1 MAPAPSRAPAWLGPI
16 PLVAGA
22 TVMLVGLA
30 ALAGWQFDQ
39 PLLKSLVPGRVAMN
53 PVTALCFIL
62 AGLSLVLRREPLSP
76 AARSASMALAGA
88 VALVGSVKI
97 AELLFHA
104 DLGLD
109 RILFR
114 SKLEAYV
121 PPNRMAPNTAFNF
134 LCAGLALALIDV
146 GAASRRRPTKCLAL
160 VPHLFSFLGLIGY
173 FYDVR
178 SFYGLT
184 SYIPMAPNT
193 VVAFLT
199 LCTGIMVLYPDQG
212 LTRVFTSEDLGGSLA
227 RRLFPVSVGALLFL
241 GWLRLVGEGAAL
253 FDTHVGVSLQVF
265 VSCVLIGTVIWTS
278 AHSLS
283 RVDGER
289 RRAAEALQLAHDG
302 LERRVE
308 ERTAELVG
316 ANTALER
323 EGAERKQAQEAL
335 RKSEEQLRQ
344 SQKMEAIGRLAGGV
358 AHDFNNMLTAIL
370 GHSQLMRMR
379 MAPDNPGYRD
389 TEEIELAAQ
398 RAASLTRQ
406 LLAFSRQQVLE
417 PRVLDLNT
425 LISEMDRMLRRI
437 IGADVDMLAAPAPSL
452 GRVKADPGQIEQV
465 LLNLVVNARDALPKG
480 GKITIETAN
489 VDLDETYARSH
500 AGARPGA
507 YVLLA
512 VSDTGCGIDPE
523 IRARIFEPF
532 FTTKETGKGT
542 GLGLSTVYGIVKQ
555 SGGLID
561 VYSEVGHGTTFK
573 VYLPRL
579 EGTVAEIAARPRPN
593 VAAARGTETVLLVE
607 DEDLVRAV
615 IRQTL
620 ELHGYHVVEASDG
633 NQALHA
639 LQSSSRAFDLIV
651 TDVVM
656 PRMSGLEFAE
666 RAARISDSV
675 KVLLIS
681 GYTDRAIAHRGI
693 QSPRTAYLQKPFP
706 PDVLAR
712 KVREVLDGPEAQV
725 A

>member
-1 MAPAPSRAPAWLGPI
+1 MAPTSSRTASWFGPI
-16 PLVAGA
+16 PLLAGA
-22 TVMLVGLA
+22 AVMLVGLA
-30 ALAGWQFDQ
+30 ALAGWQFEQ
-39 PLLKSLVPGRVAMN
+39 PLLRSFVPGRVAMN
-53 PVTALCFIL
+53 PLTAVCFIL
-62 AGLSLVLRREPLSP
+62 AGLALVLRREPLSSV
-76 AARSASMALAGA
+76 ARWVATACAWA
-88 VALVGSVKI
+88 VALVGCVKI
-97 AELLFHA
+97 AELLLHA

-109 RILFR
+109 QILFR
-114 SKLEAYV
+114 SKLEGYV
-121 PPNRMAPNTAFNF
+121 PPNRMAPNTALNF

-146 GAASRRRPTKCLAL
+146 DAASGRRPFKVLAL

-173 FYDVR
+173 VYDVR

-184 SYIPMAPNT
+184 SYIPMALNT
-193 VVAFLT
+193 VLAFLA
-199 LCTGIMVLYPDQG
+199 LCTGIMLLYPDQG

-227 RRLFPVSVGALLFL
+227 RRLFPLSVGALLLL
-241 GWLRLVGEGAAL
+241 GWLRIVGEGASL
-253 FDTHVGVSLQVF
+253 YDTHVGVSLQVF
-265 VSCVLIGTVIWTS
+265 VSCVLIGTVIWAS

-289 RRAAEALQLAHDG
+289 RRASDALRLANDG
-302 LERRVE
+302 LERRVQ

-316 ANTALER
+316 ANT
-323 EGAERKQAQEAL
+323 AL

-379 MAPDNPGYRD
+379 MTPETPAYRD

-425 LISEMDRMLRRI
+425 LISEVDRMLRRI
-437 IGADVDMLAAPAPSL
+437 IGADVEMLTAPAPSL
-452 GRVKADPGQIEQV
+452 GRVKADPGQMEQV
-465 LLNLVVNARDALPKG
+465 LLNLVVNARDAMPKG
-480 GKITIETAN
+480 GTIIVETAN
-489 VDLDETYARSH
+489 VDLDETYARAHS
-500 AGARPGA
+500 GARPGA

-512 VSDTGCGIDPE
+512 VSDTGGGIDPE
-523 IRARIFEPF
+523 VRARIFEPF
-532 FTTKETGKGT
+532 FTTKEVGKGT

-561 VYSEVGHGTTFK
+561 VYSEIGHGTTFK

-579 EGTVAEIAARPRPN
+579 EGSVVESAARPRSP

-615 IRQTL
+615 IRETL

-633 NQALHA
+633 KQALHA
-639 LQSSSRAFDLIV
+639 LERSPRTFDLVV
-651 TDVVM
+651 TDVMM
-656 PRMSGLEFAE
+656 PQMSGPEFAE
-666 RAARISDSV
+666 RASRIHGPL
-675 KVLLIS
+675 KVLFIS
-681 GYTDRAIAHRGI
+681 GYTDKAVVHHGVVGPGA
-693 QSPRTAYLQKPFP
+693 AYLQKPFS

-712 KVREVLDGPEAQV
+712 KVREVMDGPEAQV

>member
-1 MAPAPSRAPAWLGPI
+1 MAPTPPQAVTWFRPV

-22 TVMLVGLA
+22 AVILVGLL
-30 ALAGWQFDQ
+30 ALAGWQFDE
-39 PLLKSLVPGRVAMN
+39 PHLKSLIPGHVAMN
-53 PVTALCFIL
+53 PLTAICFIL
-62 AGLSLVLRREPLSP
+62 AGLSLLLRHEAVSSG
-76 AARSASMALAGA
+76 ARSTSVALAWA
-88 VALVGSVKI
+88 VALIGCVKI
-97 AELLFHA
+97 AELLFRA

-109 RILFR
+109 RVLFR
-114 SKLEAYV
+114 AKLEAYV
-121 PPNRMAPNTAFNF
+121 PPNRMAPNTALNF
-134 LCAGLALALIDV
+134 LGAGLSLALIDL
-146 GAASRRRPTKCLAL
+146 GAASGQRPSKCLAL
-160 VPHLFSFLGLIGY
+160 IPHLLAFLGLIGY
-173 FYDVR
+173 VYDVR

-184 SYIPMAPNT
+184 SYIPMAVNT
-193 VVAFLT
+193 VLAFLV
-199 LCTGIMVLYPDQG
+199 LCTGIMLLYPHQG

-227 RRLFPVSVGALLFL
+227 RRLFPLSVGVLLLL

-253 FDTHVGVSLQVF
+253 YDTHVGVSLHVF
-265 VSCVLIGTVIWTS
+265 ASCVLMGTVIWTS

-289 RRAAEALQLAHDG
+289 RRAADALRLANDG
-302 LERRVE
+302 LERRVQ

-316 ANTALER
+316 ANT
-323 EGAERKQAQEAL
+323 AL

-379 MAPDNPGYRD
+379 MTPENPGYRD
-389 TEEIELAAQ
+389 TEEIELAAR

-425 LISEMDRMLRRI
+425 LISEVDRMLRRI
-437 IGADVDMLAAPAPSL
+437 IGADVEMLTAPAASL
-452 GRVKADPGQIEQV
+452 GCVKADPGQMEQV
-465 LLNLVVNARDALPKG
+465 LLNLVVNARDAMPKG
-480 GKITIETAN
+480 GKIIVETAN

-500 AGARPGA
+500 SGARPGP

-512 VSDTGCGIDPE
+512 VSDTGGGIDPE
-523 IRARIFEPF
+523 VRARIFEPF
-532 FTTKETGKGT
+532 FTTKEVGKGT

-561 VYSEVGHGTTFK
+561 VYSEIGHGTTFK

-579 EGTVAEIAARPRPN
+579 EGSVVEIAARPRSP
-593 VAAARGTETVLLVE
+593 VAAARGTETILLVE
-607 DEDLVRAV
+607 DEDLVRTV
-615 IRQTL
+615 IREAL

-639 LQSSSRAFDLIV
+639 LERSSPTFDLVV
-651 TDVVM
+651 TDVMM
-656 PRMSGLEFAE
+656 PQMSGPELAE
-666 RAARISDSV
+666 RAARINDRL
-675 KVLLIS
+675 KVLFIS
-681 GYTDRAIAHRGI
+681 GYTDKAVVHHGVVG
-693 QSPRTAYLQKPFP
+693 PRTAYLQKPFS

>member
-1 MAPAPSRAPAWLGPI
+1 MAPTPSRAAAWSGPI
-16 PLVAGA
+16 PIVAGA
-22 TVMLVGLA
+22 MVLLVGFTT
-30 ALAGWQFDQ
+30 LAGWQFDQ
-39 PLLKSLVPGRVAMN
+39 PVLKSLVPGRVAMN

-62 AGLSLVLRREPLSP
+62 AGLSLMLRREPLSP
-76 AARSASMALAGA
+76 AARSASMALAGV
-88 VALVGSVKI
+88 VALVGCVKI
-97 AELLFHA
+97 AELLLHGE
-104 DLGLD
+104 LGLD

-114 SKLEAYV
+114 SKLEDYV
-121 PPNRMAPNTAFNF
+121 PPNRMAPNTALNF

-146 GAASRRRPTKCLAL
+146 GGAAARRPTKWLAL
-160 VPHLFSFLGLIGY
+160 VPLLFSFLALIGY
-173 FYDVR
+173 VYDVR

-184 SYIPMAPNT
+184 SYIPMALNT
-193 VVAFLT
+193 GLAFLT
-199 LCTGIMVLYPDQG
+199 LSIGVMVLYPDQG

-227 RRLFPVSVGALLFL
+227 RRLFPVSIGALLLL
-241 GWLRLVGEGAAL
+241 GWLRLVGQSAAL
-253 FDTHVGVSLQVF
+253 FDTHVGVSLHVF

-289 RRAAEALQLAHDG
+289 LRAAEALQLAHDG
-302 LERRVE
+302 LERRVQ
-308 ERTAELVG
+308 ERTADLVG

-323 EGAERKQAQEAL
+323 EGAERKQAEEAL

-370 GHSQLMRMR
+370 GHSQLIRMR
-379 MAPDNPGYRD
+379 LAPDHPGYRD

-398 RAASLTRQ
+398 RAAALTRQ
-406 LLAFSRQQVLE
+406 LLAFGRQQVLE
-417 PRVLDLNT
+417 PRVLDLNA

-437 IGADVDMLAAPAPSL
+437 IGADVDMWTAPEPSV
-452 GRVKADPGQIEQV
+452 GRVRADRGQIEQV

-480 GKITIETAN
+480 GKITIETGN
-489 VDLDETYARSH
+489 VDLDETYTRSH
-500 AGARPGA
+500 ADARPGP

-532 FTTKETGKGT
+532 FTTKEIGKGT

-579 EGTVAEIAARPRPN
+579 AESVEEIAARPRPR
-593 VAAARGTETVLLVE
+593 AAGERGTETVLLVE

-656 PRMSGLEFAE
+656 PRMSGSEFAE
-666 RAARISDSV
+666 RAARISPSV

-681 GYTDRAIAHRGI
+681 GYTDKAIAHRGI
-693 QSPRTAYLQKPFP
+693 LGARTAYLQKPFL

-712 KVREVLDGPEAQV
+712 KVREVLDGPEAQ
-725 A
+725 AA

>member
-1 MAPAPSRAPAWLGPI
+1 MAPRLPQAVTWFRPV

-22 TVMLVGLA
+22 AVVLVGLA
-30 ALAGWQFDQ
+30 ALAGWQFDE
-39 PLLKSLVPGRVAMN
+39 PHLKSLIPGRVAMN
-53 PVTALCFIL
+53 PLTAVCFVL
-62 AGLSLVLRREPLSP
+62 AGLSLLLRREPLSHG
-76 AARSASMALAGA
+76 ARSASMALAWV
-88 VALVGSVKI
+88 VALIGCVKI

-109 RILFR
+109 RALFR
-114 SKLEAYV
+114 TKLEAYI
-121 PPNRMAPNTAFNF
+121 PPNRMAPNTALNF

-146 GAASRRRPTKCLAL
+146 GAASERRPSKCLAL
-160 VPHLFSFLGLIGY
+160 LPHLFSFLGLIGY
-173 FYDVR
+173 AYDVR

-184 SYIPMAPNT
+184 SYIPMAINT
-193 VVAFLT
+193 VLAFLV
-199 LCTGIMVLYPDQG
+199 LCTGIMLLYPHQG
-212 LTRVFTSEDLGGSLA
+212 LTRVFTSEDLGGSQA
-227 RRLFPVSVGALLFL
+227 RRLFPVSVGALLLL

-253 FDTHVGVSLQVF
+253 YDTHVGVSLHVF
-265 VSCVLIGTVIWTS
+265 ASCVLMGTVIWTS
-278 AHSLS
+278 AHSMS

-289 RRAAEALQLAHDG
+289 RRAADALRLANDG
-302 LERRVE
+302 LERRVQ

-323 EGAERKQAQEAL
+323 EGLERKQVQEAL
-335 RKSEEQLRQ
+335 LKSEEQLRQ

-379 MAPDNPGYRD
+379 MGPENPAYRD

-425 LISEMDRMLRRI
+425 LISEIDRMLRRI
-437 IGADVDMLAAPAPSL
+437 IGADIDMLTAPAPSL
-452 GRVKADPGQIEQV
+452 GRVKADPGQMEQV
-465 LLNLVVNARDALPKG
+465 LLNLVVNARDAMPKG
-480 GKITIETAN
+480 GKIIVETAN

-500 AGARPGA
+500 SGARPGA

-512 VSDTGCGIDPE
+512 VSDTGGGIDPE
-523 IRARIFEPF
+523 VRARIFEPF
-532 FTTKETGKGT
+532 FTTKEVGKGT

-561 VYSEVGHGTTFK
+561 VYSEIGHGTTFK

-579 EGTVAEIAARPRPN
+579 EGSVVEIAPRPRSA
-593 VAAARGTETVLLVE
+593 VAARGSETVLLVE

-615 IRQTL
+615 IRETL

-639 LQSSSRAFDLIV
+639 LERTSRTFDLVV
-651 TDVVM
+651 TDVMM
-656 PRMSGLEFAE
+656 PQMSGPEFVE
-666 RAARISDSV
+666 RAARIRDRL
-675 KVLLIS
+675 KVLFIS
-681 GYTDRAIAHRGI
+681 GYTDKAIVHHGVVG
-693 QSPRTAYLQKPFP
+693 PRTAYLQKPFS
-706 PDVLAR
+706 PDVLAQ
-712 KVREVLDGPEAQV
+712 KVREVLDGPETQV